1 MDKPWENTL
10 IWVASEGESIVRGTV
25 PLTQAGISKFYAEMD
40 RRGIQIEIPMQAA
53 LWLALVS
60 ENESGAVF

>member
-1 MDKPWENTL
+1 M
-10 IWVASEGESIVRGTV
+10 ASEGERIVRGTV
-25 PLTQAGISKFYAEMD
+25 PLTQRGIAEFYADMD